1 MRLAF
6 IVCLFSLSLA
16 ASPSRAWAWIE
27 TAAAYEPL
35 PNPPAQPP
43 ATLLP
48 VSSMVDVPGPA
59 AVLYRLECSGGSCR
73 LVPLPSSASPVG
85 TAAPLRGRVRERS
98 VVVTRRV
105 VAAPARVL
113 RRASAAPA
121 QLLRRAMPVRG
132 LLKARPVRGLLGGL
146 CRRGGCG

>member
-27 TAAAYEPL
+27 TAAATEPL
-35 PNPPAQPP
+35 PNPPQPS
-43 ATLLP
+43 ATLLS
-48 VSSMVDVPGPA
+48 VSSFTVSDEVPGQA
-59 AVLYRLECSGGSCR
+59 AVLYRLERSGGSCR
-73 LVPLPSSASPVG
+73 WVPTSSNDSPAG

-105 VAAPARVL
+105 L
-113 RRASAAPA
+113 SAGV
-121 QLLRRAMPVRG
+121 RPVRG